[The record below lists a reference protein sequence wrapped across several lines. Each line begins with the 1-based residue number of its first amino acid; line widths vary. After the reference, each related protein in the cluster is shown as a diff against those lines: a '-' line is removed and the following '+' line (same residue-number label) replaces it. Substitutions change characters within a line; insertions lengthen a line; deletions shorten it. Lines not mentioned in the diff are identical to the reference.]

1 MIAASGTTPAEAWLI
16 GDHRFQRRYGLGR
29 SRPTP
34 FPMRSLI
41 KSGYLKRSSTLRGL
55 ADLCGIDS
63 AELCETVERFN
74 RHARQ
79 GDDPEFGRG
88 TTPYN
93 RALGDPSH
101 KPNPCVAPIERPPFY
116 AVRMV
121 PGSFS
126 TFAGLE
132 TDAQARVVDR
142 NGHAIPGLFAV
153 GNDMASVMGGFYPAG
168 GINLGPAMTFGY
180 VAGITIAAESGRTGG
195 IETAERAAN
204 VS

>member
-1 MIAASGTTPAEAWLI
+1 
-16 GDHRFQRRYGLGR
+16 
-29 SRPTP
+29 
-34 FPMRSLI
+34 
-41 KSGYLKRSSTLRGL
+41 
-55 ADLCGIDS
+55 
-63 AELCETVERFN
+63 
-74 RHARQ
+74 
-79 GDDPEFGRG
+79 
-88 TTPYN
+88 
-93 RALGDPSH
+93 
-101 KPNPCVAPIERPPFY
+101 
-116 AVRMV
+116 MV